1 MTINECKIKNQYT
14 EKQIKLKDRLRK
26 KIGDMK
32 QTTLDYKLIL
42 LKLDLTS
49 KSEKMKQHRNM
60 TETKGL
66 NKKFA
71 SDLKSVYQL
80 IK

>member
-1 MTINECKIKNQYT
+1 
-14 EKQIKLKDRLRK
+14 
-26 KIGDMK
+26 MK
-32 QTTLDYKLIL
+32 QATLDYKLIL